1 MPREPS
7 PPSYI
12 RGMPLPP
19 PPPPSRIP
27 NEYRDYR
34 ESSKRRPRSPSP
46 RLTPPP
52 PPPYD
57 YRKYPAEPSYGHH
70 HVSSSSRRINDDHH
84 HHHHH
89 ITSSRGSRNQR
100 SIDDIN
106 PSKLDIND
114 LSHQLNDRRDR
125 DRDRDRDRSR
135 SKES

>member
-12 RGMPLPP
+12 RGVPIP

-46 RLTPPP
+46 RITPPP

-57 YRKYPAEPSYGHH
+57 YRKYPTESSYGHH
-70 HVSSSSRRINDDHH
+70 HMPSSSRRVNDEHH
-84 HHHHH
+84 HHHNS
-89 ITSSRGSRNQR
+89 SSRGSRGNQR

-125 DRDRDRDRSR
+125 ERDRSR